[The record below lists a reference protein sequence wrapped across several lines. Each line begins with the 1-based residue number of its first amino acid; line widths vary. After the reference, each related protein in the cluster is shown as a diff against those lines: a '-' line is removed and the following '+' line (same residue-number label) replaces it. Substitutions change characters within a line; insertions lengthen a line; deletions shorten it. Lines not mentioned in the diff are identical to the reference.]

1 MLTWLTAVAFAGNLY
16 VNDVHVNPTD
26 LQGMTLESVDVSID
40 AQGNIRIAAPGYKI
54 EVVSPAPAP
63 AYGQAQQPAYG
74 QAQQPAYG
82 QAQQPAYGQAQQP
95 AYGQPQQPAYT
106 GTAAT
111 YGAPPSAPVDPG
123 VPQARWWL
131 VTEDNGS
138 SGHSVEILINGRVAE
153 VVRSGDPQR
162 IIDIGRHLRLGNN
175 DIQIRSNSTGGGGG
189 SLYVY
194 LGTGSDR
201 SGTVVMDEPAVQY
214 GLGASR
220 TGPFERSY
228 TLQVQ

>member
-1 MLTWLTAVAFAGNLY
+1 MFTWLTAVAFAGNLY

-26 LQGMTLESVDVSID
+26 LQGMTLEDVDVAID
-40 AQGNIRIAAPGYKI
+40 AEGNIRIAAPGYKI
-54 EVVSPAPAP
+54 EVVTPAPASAP
-63 AYGQAQQPAYG
+63 YGQQPAYG
-74 QAQQPAYG
+74 QP
-82 QAQQPAYGQAQQP
+82 AQQP
-95 AYGQPQQPAYT
+95 AYGQPAQQPTQQPAYGQPVQPPAYT
-106 GTAAT
+106 GNTAT
-111 YGAPPSAPVDPG
+111 YGAPPSAPIDPG

-138 SGHSVEILINGRVAE
+138 SGHSVEVWINGRMAE

-162 IIDIGRHLRLGNN
+162 IVDVGRHLRLGSNE
-175 DIQIRSNSTGGGGG
+175 IQIKSNSAGGSGG

-220 TGPFERSY
+220 VGPFERSY

>member
-1 MLTWLTAVAFAGNLY
+1 MTDPGLELRKIVNQPENWNFSAADRLY
-16 VNDVHVNPTD
+16 VGVD
-26 LQGMTLESVDVSID
+26 LGTYKAFMIVID
-40 AQGNIRIAAPGYKI
+40 ENGKPRAARM
-54 EVVSPAPAP
+54 
-63 AYGQAQQPAYG
+63 Q
-74 QAQQPAYG
+74 
-82 QAQQPAYGQAQQP
+82 
-95 AYGQPQQPAYT
+95 
-106 GTAAT
+106 
-111 YGAPPSAPVDPG
+111 
-123 VPQARWWL
+123 R
-131 VTEDNGS
+131 
-138 SGHSVEILINGRVAE
+138 AE
-153 VVRSGDPQR
+153 VVRSGEPQR

-175 DIQIRSNSTGGGGG
+175 DIQIRSNSAGGGGG